1 MSKVIPFTGEFVLN
15 AQVIHEAEVTVERLR
30 SLLET
35 AVIDLE
41 PDDEGD
47 LYLSGGLDFPI
58 WVRLD
63 HDRKTI
69 ELFTYIRKVAADT
82 ATVALRL
89 NQMNSNFALGQFHH
103 LDDAIYSRHSVSFD
117 GGLLPRQFVKTV
129 RRFSGSFRE
138 AIQEL
143 RDLLTGDEGGAYS
156 RQRAE

>member
-1 MSKVIPFTGEFVLN
+1 MSKVVPFTGDYVPG
-15 AQVIHEAEVTVERLR
+15 AYIIQEAEVSVERLR

-41 PDDEGD
+41 LDAEGD
-47 LYLSGGLDFPI
+47 LYLTGGVDFPL
-58 WVRLD
+58 WVCLD
-63 HDRKTI
+63 RDRKLI
-69 ELFTYIRKVAADT
+69 ELLTFIGKVATDA

-89 NQMNSNFALGQFHH
+89 NKLNSNFALGQFHH
-103 LDDAIYSRHSVSFD
+103 LDDAIYSRHIVSFD

-143 RDLLTGDEGGAYS
+143 RDLLVGE
-156 RQRAE
+156 E

>member
-1 MSKVIPFTGEFVLN
+1 MSKVIPFTGEFVPG
-15 AQVIHEAEVTVERLR
+15 AQVIQEAEVTVERLR

-35 AVIDLE
+35 AVVDLA

-47 LYLSGGLDFPI
+47 LYLTGGIDFPI
-58 WVRLD
+58 WVRVD
-63 HDRKTI
+63 QDRKTL
-69 ELFTYIRKVAADT
+69 ELFTFIRKVAADA

-89 NQMNSNFALGQFHH
+89 NEMNSNFAGQFYH
-103 LDDAIYSRHSVSFD
+103 LDDAIYSRHGVSFD

-143 RDLLTGDEGGAYS
+143 RDLLVGE
-156 RQRAE
+156 E